1 MESGADGGTTAG
13 TRAAAFQE
21 RKAPQGAGGILM
33 KKGLLIVVS
42 SPSGGGK
49 GTILKALFAR
59 NENLRLSVSATTRA
73 PREGEQDGVHYH
85 FITKEQFRQN
95 IADGAMLEYA
105 EYCENY
111 YGTPKAPIQAWL
123 EAGHDVVL
131 EIEVQGGRQIKA
143 AAPDCVSLF
152 ILPPSLEVLEKRL
165 RGRGTETE
173 AVIEKRL
180 RAAEEEIRCVK
191 DYDYAVVNDTVE
203 QAVSEIESI
212 LTAEKLRVSREENI
226 AERILNHA

>member
-1 MESGADGGTTAG
+1 MESGAAGGTTAG
-13 TRAAAFQE
+13 HRAAAFQE

-33 KKGLLIVVS
+33 KKGLLIIVS

-59 NENLRLSVSATTRA
+59 NENLRMSVSATTRA
-73 PREGEQDGVHYH
+73 PREGEQDGVHYY

-111 YGTPKAPIQAWL
+111 SGTPKAPIQAGL

>member
-1 MESGADGGTTAG
+1 MESGAAGGTTAG
-13 TRAAAFQE
+13 NHAAAFQE

-85 FITKEQFRQN
+85 FITRN
-95 IADGAMLEYA
+95 SSGRTSRTAR
-105 EYCENY
+105 CSN
-111 YGTPKAPIQAWL
+111 TPNTAKTTTGRRRRRSGWL

>member
-1 MESGADGGTTAG
+1 
-13 TRAAAFQE
+13 
-21 RKAPQGAGGILM
+21 M

-49 GTILKALFAR
+49 GTILKALFER
-59 NENLRLSVSATTRA
+59 NANLRMSVSATTRA

-85 FITKEQFRQN
+85 FITKEQFQKN
-95 IADGAMLEYA
+95 IAGGAMLEYA

-123 EAGHDVVL
+123 DAGHDVVL
-131 EIEVQGGRQIKA
+131 EIEVQGGRQIKT

-165 RGRGTETE
+165 RGPGPE
-173 AVIEKRL
+173 ADAVVRKRL
-180 RAAEEEIRCVK
+180 
-191 DYDYAVVNDTVE
+191 
-203 QAVSEIESI
+203 Q
-212 LTAEKLRVSREENI
+212 L
-226 AERILNHA
+226 

>member
-1 MESGADGGTTAG
+1 
-13 TRAAAFQE
+13 
-21 RKAPQGAGGILM
+21 M

-49 GTILKALFAR
+49 GTILKALFER
-59 NENLRLSVSATTRA
+59 NANLRMSVSATTR
-73 PREGEQDGVHYH
+73 GEQDGVHYH
-85 FITKEQFRQN
+85 FITREQFQKN
-95 IADGAMLEYA
+95 IAGGAMLEYA

-123 EAGHDVVL
+123 DAGHDVVL
-131 EIEVQGGRQIKA
+131 EIEVQGGRQIKT

-165 RGRGTETE
+165 RGRGTEAD
-173 AVIEKRL
+173 AVVRKRL
-180 RAAEEEIRCVK
+180 QAAEEEIRCVK

-203 QAVSEIESI
+203 QAAAEIEAI
-212 LTAEKLRVSREENI
+212 LTAEKLRVSRENNI

>member
-1 MESGADGGTTAG
+1 
-13 TRAAAFQE
+13 
-21 RKAPQGAGGILM
+21 M

-95 IADGAMLEYA
+95 HRGRARCSNYA

-123 EAGHDVVL
+123 RPGTTSCSRSRCR
-131 EIEVQGGRQIKA
+131 GGRQIKA

-180 RAAEEEIRCVK
+180 RAAEKRS
-191 DYDYAVVNDTVE
+191 A
-203 QAVSEIESI
+203 A
-212 LTAEKLRVSREENI
+212 
-226 AERILNHA
+226 

>member
-1 MESGADGGTTAG
+1 
-13 TRAAAFQE
+13 
-21 RKAPQGAGGILM
+21 M

-49 GTILKALFAR
+49 GTILKALFER
-59 NENLRLSVSATTRA
+59 NANLRMSVSATTRA

-85 FITKEQFRQN
+85 FITREQFQKN
-95 IADGAMLEYA
+95 IAGGAMLEYA

-123 EAGHDVVL
+123 DAGHDVVL
-131 EIEVQGGRQIKA
+131 EIEVQGGRQIKT

-165 RGRGTETE
+165 Q
-173 AVIEKRL
+173 
-180 RAAEEEIRCVK
+180 AAEEEIRCVK

-203 QAVSEIESI
+203 QAAAEIEAI
-212 LTAEKLRVSREENI
+212 LTAEKLRVSRENNI

>member
-1 MESGADGGTTAG
+1 
-13 TRAAAFQE
+13 
-21 RKAPQGAGGILM
+21 M

-49 GTILKALFAR
+49 GTILKALFER
-59 NENLRLSVSATTRA
+59 NANLRMSVSATTRA

-85 FITKEQFRQN
+85 FITKEQFQKN
-95 IADGAMLEYA
+95 IAGGAMLEYA

-123 EAGHDVVL
+123 DAGHDVVL
-131 EIEVQGGRQIKA
+131 EIEVQ
-143 AAPDCVSLF
+143 SLF

-165 RGRGTETE
+165 RGRGTEAD
-173 AVIEKRL
+173 AVVRKRL
-180 RAAEEEIRCVK
+180 QAAEEEIRCVK

-203 QAVSEIESI
+203 QAAAEIEAI
-212 LTAEKLRVSREENI
+212 LTAEKLRVSRENNI

>member
-1 MESGADGGTTAG
+1 
-13 TRAAAFQE
+13 
-21 RKAPQGAGGILM
+21 M

-49 GTILKALFAR
+49 GTILKALFER
-59 NENLRLSVSATTRA
+59 NANLRMSVSATTRA

-85 FITKEQFRQN
+85 FITREQFQKN
-95 IADGAMLEYA
+95 IAGGAMLEYA

-123 EAGHDVVL
+123 DAGHDVVL
-131 EIEVQGGRQIKA
+131 EIEVQGGRQIKT

-165 RGRGTETE
+165 RGRGTEAGGQKAPAGGGGRNPLRKGLRLCRRQRHGRAGRGGNRSHLNRGE
-173 AVIEKRL
+173 APCFPRKQY
-180 RAAEEEIRCVK
+180 C
-191 DYDYAVVNDTVE
+191 
-203 QAVSEIESI
+203 
-212 LTAEKLRVSREENI
+212 
-226 AERILNHA
+226 

>member
-1 MESGADGGTTAG
+1 M
-13 TRAAAFQE
+13 
-21 RKAPQGAGGILM
+21 
-33 KKGLLIVVS
+33 
-42 SPSGGGK
+42 
-49 GTILKALFAR
+49 
-59 NENLRLSVSATTRA
+59 
-73 PREGEQDGVHYH
+73 HYH

-152 ILPPSLEVLEKRL
+152 ICRRRSRCSKSAC
-165 RGRGTETE
+165 G
-173 AVIEKRL
+173 
-180 RAAEEEIRCVK
+180 AAAPKPR
-191 DYDYAVVNDTVE
+191 
-203 QAVSEIESI
+203 
-212 LTAEKLRVSREENI
+212 R
-226 AERILNHA
+226 